1 MWKTRGPFTS
11 ITWENFAVLW
21 IVWICSNMI
30 HIVLSWHKML
40 LKQRAKYIDD
50 TIVFYPDQSQK
61 SAQNSERVQNIFSL
75 TNLKLLFETMK
86 RHILQW
92 PIPVVVVVLKT
103 IRLSRL
109 VNTSNLDSDIHLCII
124 FGSKSIPPGKI
135 ANSGNLLQLW
145 GMTEKCLPGKIDC
158 CKLLSLPTTPWREV
172 Y

>member
-1 MWKTRGPFTS
+1 
-11 ITWENFAVLW
+11 
-21 IVWICSNMI
+21 MI

-50 TIVFYPDQSQK
+50 TIVFYPEQSQK

-109 VNTSNLDSDIHLCII
+109 VNTSNLDSDIRTFITYVLFSDQKASHLAKLQILATCCS
-124 FGSKSIPPGKI
+124 FEEWQKNAYLAKLI
-135 ANSGNLLQLW
+135 AASCYLCPQ
-145 GMTEKCLPGKIDC
+145 LPGEKFFKITFKNHC
-158 CKLLSLPTTPWREV
+158 
-172 Y
+172 